1 MQDVVDNF
9 VNKNWSA
16 HSIAKDLN
24 ERRVLDPRSWKVC
37 NINLMLTRHLYAG
50 YEYLGKSTVKQKMY
64 QLCNNQVYKTQRIIL
79 HSSAHNAR
87 FVQPLLYLAS
97 LSQGLSLRCTI
108 ASLLRFYAC

>member
-9 VNKNWSA
+9 VNKKWSA

-24 ERRVLDPRSWKVC
+24 ERRVLHPRSWKVC

-64 QLCNNQVYKTQRIIL
+64 QLCNNQVYKTQRISL
-79 HSSAHNAR
+79 HSSAHNAN
-87 FVQPLLYLAS
+87 FVQPLLYLPS
-97 LSQGLSLRCTI
+97 LSQGLSLQFTI
-108 ASLLRFYAC
+108 ALLLRFYAC